1 MIYGGA
7 IAGEAFFDSVLVN
20 AGARTDA
27 LLAAAEAA
35 GYNLRRVND
44 TTLAVAFH
52 EVATGADV
60 AALVEQLTGKPADIA
75 ALDAAARAGLRDGDI
90 ILQIGNSAVLNVKEF
105 EVAIGKHDKS
115 KPLNVLF
122 RRGDWTQYAVIRPNR

>member
-1 MIYGGA
+1 VAAKGA
-7 IAGEAFFDSVLVN
+7 GREDKPKGSVAGQAFGLTV
-20 AGARTDA
+20 AEITDA
-27 LLAAAEAA
+27 QKKE
-35 GYNLRRVND
+35 
-44 TTLAVAFH
+44 LAVKGG
-52 EVATGADV
+52 VR
-60 AALVEQLTGKPADIA
+60 VEA